1 VIQVLPW
8 NLLKEIIKQ
17 KKNMEAKFLEMI
29 SNVLEIEDKALAMSD
44 VFREYDEWDS
54 LARLSLIAEIDD
66 VYNIV
71 IEDEVFKTLITLD
84 DLYNEINKRVQA

>member
-1 VIQVLPW
+1 
-8 NLLKEIIKQ
+8 
-17 KKNMEAKFLEMI
+17 MEAKFLEMI

-44 VFREYDEWDS
+44 VFRDYDEWDS